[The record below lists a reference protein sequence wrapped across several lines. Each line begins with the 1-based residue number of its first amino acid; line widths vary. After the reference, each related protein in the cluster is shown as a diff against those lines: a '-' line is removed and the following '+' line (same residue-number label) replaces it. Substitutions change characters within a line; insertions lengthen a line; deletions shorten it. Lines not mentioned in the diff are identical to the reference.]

1 MVPDKNEMPDFRKRV
16 VVDTAALSWT
26 KNPGLGVSSKVLED
40 FGGDGRPKTMLAR
53 MEPGVRWSGISFSGG
68 WECFVLEGVL
78 REGDGCYR
86 EGSYVRGP
94 SGRPP
99 TWSTAEGCVFFL
111 KSGYLEEEEQE
122 PAVVSTRE
130 TSWLPGLVEG
140 LSVMPLSR
148 SGTRNTA
155 LVRWDPGTRFVMH
168 RHYGGEEILVV
179 QGVFEDE
186 HGRYGEGSWIQ
197 SPHLSQHTPF
207 SDKGCIILV
216 KTGHLLMGGQ
226 AS

>member
-1 MVPDKNEMPDFRKRV
+1 MVLNKNEGPDFRQRV
-16 VVDTAALSWT
+16 VVDTLAMFWT
-26 KNPGLGVSSKVLED
+26 KNPGFEFSSKVLED
-40 FGGDGRPKTMLAR
+40 FGEDGRPKTMLVR
-53 MEPGVRWSGISFSGG
+53 MEPDARWSGISFSGG
-68 WECFVLEGVL
+68 WECYVLQGVL
-78 REGDGCYR
+78 QDEADGFP

-94 SGRPP
+94 AGRPF
-99 TWSTAEGCVFFL
+99 TWSTVEGCIFFL
-111 KSGYLEEEEQE
+111 KTGHLEEDEQE
-122 PAVVSTRE
+122 QAVVLTRE

-168 RHYGGEEILVV
+168 RHYGGEEILVI

-186 HGRYGEGSWIQ
+186 HGRYGKGSWIQ

-207 SDKGCIILV
+207 SDEGCVILV
-216 KTGHLLMGGQ
+216 KTGHLPPGGH
-226 AS
+226 AR

>member
-1 MVPDKNEMPDFRKRV
+1 MTLNVKVMPDFHRRV
-16 VVDTAALSWT
+16 VVDTSAMSWAG
-26 KNPGLGVSSKVLED
+26 KPGSGVSSKVLED
-40 FGGDGRPKTMLAR
+40 FGESLGPKTMLVR
-53 MEPGVRWSGISFSGG
+53 MEPDSRWTETSVAGG
-68 WECFVLEGVL
+68 GELYVLEGVL
-78 REGDGCYR
+78 REGVDRYP
-86 EGSYVRGP
+86 EGSYVRFP
-94 SGRPP
+94 PDRPVM
-99 TWSTAEGCVFFL
+99 WSTADGCVFFL
-111 KSGYLEEEEQE
+111 KTGHLEEDEQE
-122 PAVVSTRE
+122 QAVVLTRE
-130 TSWLPGLVEG
+130 TPWLRGLVEG

-207 SDKGCIILV
+207 SDEGCIILV
-216 KTGHLLMGGQ
+216 KTGHLQSGEV
-226 AS
+226 S